1 MMQFGL
7 KDFQDAA
14 VDRLRDELKW
24 AKLEARQR
32 KQQQIVVLS
41 SPTGSGKTVITTKL
55 IEDILT
61 GTDDIPAEPE
71 PCSCGSPTSRN

>member
-7 KDFQDAA
+7 KDFQEVA

-32 KQQQIVVLS
+32 KRQQIVVLS

-55 IEDILT
+55 K
-61 GTDDIPAEPE
+61 
-71 PCSCGSPTSRN
+71 SRFAV